1 MTDGWT
7 EWNCLAEIYWYIC
20 HFKQLISY
28 LKIMENIV
36 EVFGEENIVQIMRDN
51 KAYYKAIGEIVM
63 KNERS
68 STEPTCIG
76 LC

>member
-1 MTDGWT
+1 
-7 EWNCLAEIYWYIC
+7 
-20 HFKQLISY
+20 
-28 LKIMENIV
+28 MENIV

-68 STEPTCIG
+68 STAPTCIG